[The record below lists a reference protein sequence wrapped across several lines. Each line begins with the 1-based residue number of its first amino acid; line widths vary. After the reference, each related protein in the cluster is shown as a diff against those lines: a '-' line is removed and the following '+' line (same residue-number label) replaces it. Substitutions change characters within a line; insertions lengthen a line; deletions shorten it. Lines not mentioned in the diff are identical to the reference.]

1 LLNQSETLDLIK
13 QAQKGSESAKTI
25 LLDNNYPL
33 IKSIVKRFLNKG
45 VEYDDLY
52 QLGCVGFLKAIK
64 NFNEDFNVRFS
75 TYCVPMVIGEI
86 KRFMRDDGVV
96 KVSRSLKTLNANVN
110 KFVNEYKNEHNGE
123 SPTVETISK
132 NLSVDCQEILLA
144 IESGRQLISLNDNI
158 DDDLSSCQIGDKI
171 PCEESQYEEVDFIM
185 LKSALKSLENR
196 DKKLIILRYF
206 RNKTQ
211 SEVAEELGVS
221 QVQVSRLENKILLNL
236 KRQMGETIEPM

>member
-1 LLNQSETLDLIK
+1 MLNQSETLDLIK